1 MAMGAENFDDWEV
14 HGDVPTTD
22 PCWMVGPAEEHFQ
35 RKAHDSN
42 RNIPPDHEVATV
54 IKDKIVPVFSEH
66 KKLIIEVSAAAL
78 TVAGVLLAAHELRR
92 RKRR

>member
-1 MAMGAENFDDWEV
+1 MGAEDFDAIWEV

-22 PCWMVGPAEEHFQ
+22 PGWLVEPAEEHFQ

-42 RNIPPDHEVATV
+42 RNIPHDHEVATV
-54 IKDKIVPVFSEH
+54 IKDKIVPVFKEH
-66 KKLIIEVSAAAL
+66 KKGIIEVTAAAL
-78 TVAGVLLAAHELRR
+78 TVAGVLLAAHEICR

>member
-1 MAMGAENFDDWEV
+1 MGAEEFDNWEV

-22 PCWMVGPAEEHFQ
+22 PNWLVGPAEEHFERQ
-35 RKAHDSN
+35 AELSN
-42 RNIPPDHEVATV
+42 QNIPHDHEVATI

-66 KKLIIEVSAAAL
+66 KKIIIEVTAAAL